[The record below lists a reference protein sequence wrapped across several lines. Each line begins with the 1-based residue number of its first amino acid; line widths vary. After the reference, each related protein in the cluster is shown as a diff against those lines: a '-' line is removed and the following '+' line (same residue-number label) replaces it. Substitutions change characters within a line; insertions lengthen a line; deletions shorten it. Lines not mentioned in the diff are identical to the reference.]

1 MTLAHPAILALA
13 MAMVSGWL
21 WFERSAQAQEA
32 LPDTL
37 IFAAMPGNPLN
48 QVGVPLIRDVYAE
61 LGIRIQVRE
70 VPPARARAML
80 RDQQVDGVIARPAGL
95 NRQIP
100 NAVPIEVPLTQLQ
113 LVAFA
118 RNDGVTGLRQGGHY
132 RLGLLRGVTS
142 GLDALPVEPIL
153 TNTTEQ
159 LMELLARNRI
169 DVAVDSDLVGAY
181 FIQRNGL
188 KDLRIVSAPLKIVPV
203 YHYLESRH
211 RALVPRVRKVLERL
225 SQNGELAARHAAF
238 AQQLKLE
245 DITLPVAEQLTPAD
259 LKIERHVW
267 MGPLP
272 TLGRRPALTP

>member
-1 MTLAHPAILALA
+1 

-37 IFAAMPGNPLN
+37 TFAAMPGNPLN

-153 TNTTEQ
+153 SNTTEQ
-159 LMELLARNRI
+159 MMELLARNRI

-181 FIQRNGL
+181 FIQKNGL

-211 RALVPRVRKVLERL
+211 RALAPQVRRILERL
-225 SQNGELAARHAAF
+225 SQSGELAARHAAF
-238 AQQLKLE
+238 ARQLKLE

-272 TLGRRPALTP
+272 TLGRRPALAP